1 MGIFVVKK
9 HVFHDKIIAIKN
21 MESIDDKIVSKIKKC
36 GRGKVFLPADFADY
50 GAIDTAIIPS
60 EQRRQKKQKN
70 D

>member
-1 MGIFVVKK
+1 
-9 HVFHDKIIAIKN
+9 